1 MIIIHL
7 LLSLSRHNKYQIST
21 QSIKWQILSCLNC
34 CWILNFTWYGHSIN
48 WINTQGWHWQS
59 FAISNIFSLESKNLV
74 ESYSKIVNNFS
85 VSIDCK
91 IVTFKLLRFSLLALN
106 QAYIKL
112 LLFIPLIVE
121 CEAWL
126 TVGFVII
133 SYLKIINS
141 LAVNTTSLGFICLSE
156 PFEQRSYWRSWSGWV
171 CCQCHCSLHHQQ
183 ILSESY
189 NRSRCC

>member
-59 FAISNIFSLESKNLV
+59 FAMSNIFSLESKNLV

-85 VSIDCK
+85 VSINCK
-91 IVTFKLLRFSLLALN
+91 ILTFKLFSFTLLTLN
-106 QAYIKL
+106 PFLFANERTEMKL
-112 LLFIPLIVE
+112 KIYLS
-121 CEAWL
+121 EAWMCSEFGML
-126 TVGFVII
+126 ITDVEWERVKVDSPFKSLKYFCRTI
-133 SYLKIINS
+133 SDFCKTYH
-141 LAVNTTSLGFICLSE
+141 T
-156 PFEQRSYWRSWSGWV
+156 
-171 CCQCHCSLHHQQ
+171 LHST
-183 ILSESY
+183 I
-189 NRSRCC
+189 

>member
-34 CWILNFTWYGHSIN
+34 CWISNFTWYGHSIN

-59 FAISNIFSLESKNLV
+59 FAISNIFSLES
-74 ESYSKIVNNFS
+74 YSKIVNNSSVFS
-85 VSIDCK
+85 AFPCLPLTI
-91 IVTFKLLRFSLLALN
+91 TKLLFM
-106 QAYIKL
+106 
-112 LLFIPLIVE
+112 PLIVE

-126 TVGFVII
+126 TVGFVKI

-189 NRSRCC
+189 HRTRCC

>member
-126 TVGFVII
+126 TVGFVKI
-133 SYLKIINS
+133 SYLKIS
-141 LAVNTTSLGFICLSE
+141 
-156 PFEQRSYWRSWSGWV
+156 
-171 CCQCHCSLHHQQ
+171 
-183 ILSESY
+183 
-189 NRSRCC
+189 